1 MSCDF
6 SEERYVR
13 TDTVLGGALQWS
25 PGPEATAMER
35 TWKETLGW
43 DDGLSLSTP
52 RWKSIWVNFVN
63 LVPHRTRAGVLGRCR
78 LNCR

>member
-1 MSCDF
+1 MSCDDT
-6 SEERYVR
+6 ERRYVR

-25 PGPEATAMER
+25 PGPEATAIKR

-52 RWKSIWVNFVN
+52 RQG
-63 LVPHRTRAGVLGRCR
+63 HLGRR
-78 LNCR
+78 S